1 MVILFRDLDLE
12 LSSGPLNGLKI
23 FSEEKYLG
31 PNGGVNFSFD
41 LYDMFSPFFND
52 KNALNYQFGRQ
63 QVDYGFGE
71 GIEIIKNNG
80 SFSNF
85 LFQHKYKT
93 GYHDKDSYI
102 SYDISNLS
110 YLNEFREFLN
120 YDIKL
125 IDDCFSSFSSSFV
138 VADDFYI
145 GNPNINGVCFRSII
159 RSSIVSE
166 ETFDLK
172 GLCYSSFFEEYSSL
186 CNYDFSYSFSY
197 SLNFSKFFKKKF
209 HTKDFNNVNEI
220 ILPVY
225 DKFLSFVNKE
235 PTPFNLGGNCAL
247 EVEYLDIQMLVSIN
261 NFDILD
267 YFCKISDTENKNNI
281 DNLLLYFDENLY
293 NQIIS

>member
-1 MVILFRDLDLE
+1 MVILFRDLDLKLVSE
-12 LSSGPLNGLKI
+12 PFRGLNIYSGA
-23 FSEEKYLG
+23 SYVG
-31 PNGGVNFSFD
+31 PNGGVSFSFSI
-41 LYDMFSPFFND
+41 YDMFSPFFKD
-52 KNALNYQFGRQ
+52 KVSLKYQFMRK
-63 QVDYGFGE
+63 QVDYGK

-80 SFSNF
+80 SFNFF
-85 LFQHKYKT
+85 LFQYYKT
-93 GYHDKDSYI
+93 GYPGKHII
-102 SYDISNLS
+102 SNDISNLS

-125 IDDCFSSFSSSFV
+125 IDDCFSSFSSYFE

-145 GNPNINGVCFRSII
+145 RNSNRYGICFYSSIV
-159 RSSIVSE
+159 SSIVSE

-186 CNYDFSYSFSY
+186 CNYDFFYSIEY
-197 SLNFSKFFKKKF
+197 SINFSKFFKKKF
-209 HTKDFNNVNEI
+209 HTKDFKDVNEI
-220 ILPVY
+220 ILPVF

-235 PTPFNLGGNCAL
+235 PTPFNLGGNCSL
-247 EVEYLDIQMLVSIN
+247 EVDLLNIKMLVSIN

-293 NQIIS
+293 NKITS